1 MPKSAVTSAYWN
13 RQYTTQ
19 NRVPQGVG
27 VRFPHGTIK
36 SSPRKPRSL
45 RHCPDG
51 GDLTFAT
58 HSSREFA
65 KRMSIRSIWRWR
77 FDGGRICAPQS
88 AESPARWVRQAL
100 RIKTSLRRCYWVP
113 TAFAP
118 VSGTQVVVLESYF
131 EPGAILS
138 ASLVVFMLKWTLLS
152 LIVCLMAP
160 KSTATSF

>member
-27 VRFPHGTIK
+27 VRFPPRHHK

-51 GDLTFAT
+51 GDLTSLPTQAA
-58 HSSREFA
+58 SSRNVCQSAPFGV
-65 KRMSIRSIWRWR
+65 
-77 FDGGRICAPQS
+77 GGSTADVYAPPKA
-88 AESPARWVRQAL
+88 AESPGTVGARAL

-118 VSGTQVVVLESYF
+118 VSGTQVVVLESYLN
-131 EPGAILS
+131 PGADLS